1 MIVLDTDHVR
11 VLRLGDARAA
21 ALEQRILSAG
31 DPDIFTTI
39 VSVHEGI
46 KGWQDEANRATTAA
60 QIIQHYERL
69 YRLIT
74 FFGSWPLLPFD
85 QAAGSEYERLRRLR
99 LRSINTLDLRI
110 ASIVLSRSALLLS
123 GDGHFGLVPDLRVE
137 DWRSQ

>member
-11 VLRLGDARAA
+11 VLRLGDARAR
-21 ALEQRILSAG
+21 ALEERLIAAD
-31 DPDIFTTI
+31 DPEIFTTV

-46 KGWQDEANRATTAA
+46 KGWQDEVNRANTVS

-69 YRLIT
+69 HRLIA

-85 QAAGSEYERLRRLR
+85 QAAGAEYEHLRGLR

-110 ASIVLSRSALLLS
+110 AAIVLSRAALLLS
-123 GDGHFGLVPDLRVE
+123 GDGHFGLVPNLRVQ
-137 DWRSQ
+137 DWRSP